1 MEKGQVILFV
11 CVFAVILITASSK
24 SIENDKNRD
33 KRASSDQRVAELQA
47 LIALSRG
54 SGLVGHGHIDPFM
67 AGKRKRAEL
76 LSALNPTEKDR
87 LLGTLIERILAAQA
101 NEDS

>member
-1 MEKGQVILFV
+1 MYVHLKVSFFRNLVRVYTF
-11 CVFAVILITASSK
+11 
-24 SIENDKNRD
+24 RD

-67 AGKRKRAEL
+67 A
-76 LSALNPTEKDR
+76 
-87 LLGTLIERILAAQA
+87 
-101 NEDS
+101 